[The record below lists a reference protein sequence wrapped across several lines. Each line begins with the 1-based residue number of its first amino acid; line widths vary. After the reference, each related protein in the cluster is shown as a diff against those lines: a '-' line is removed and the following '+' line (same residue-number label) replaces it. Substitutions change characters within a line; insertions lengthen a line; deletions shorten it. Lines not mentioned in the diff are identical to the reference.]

1 MADTKRSLAEILT
14 LFADN
19 TTGNISA
26 QDLRDMV
33 VTLEPDRGEMH
44 VTSASATTVSDTTSY
59 FPAVGTYTLDSGDDW
74 DMNTNGQLR
83 YIGTPDRYCE
93 ITCSFSVTAASNNQ
107 VLHFALCKNGS
118 LISASDTQRKVGTG
132 GDVGSGGVH
141 GATTVSTNDYICLA
155 VRNETSATNVT
166 FVTAEVYAKGIAV

>member
-19 TTGNISA
+19 TSGAISA

-33 VTLEPDRGEMH
+33 VTIEPDHGEIH

-59 FPAVGTYTLDSGDDW
+59 FDAAGTYSLDSGDDW

-83 YIGTPDRYCE
+83 YTGTPDRYAE
-93 ITCSFSVTAASNNQ
+93 ITVSFSITAASNNQ
-107 VLHFALCKNGS
+107 TLHFRIAKNGTS
-118 LISASDTQRKVGTG
+118 IAASDTQRKVGTG
-132 GDVGSGGVH
+132 ADVGSGGCH
-141 GATTVSTNDYICLA
+141 GSTTVSTNDYITLE
-155 VRNETSATNVT
+155 VRNETSASDVT
-166 FVTAEVYAKGIAV
+166 FETCELYAKGFAV